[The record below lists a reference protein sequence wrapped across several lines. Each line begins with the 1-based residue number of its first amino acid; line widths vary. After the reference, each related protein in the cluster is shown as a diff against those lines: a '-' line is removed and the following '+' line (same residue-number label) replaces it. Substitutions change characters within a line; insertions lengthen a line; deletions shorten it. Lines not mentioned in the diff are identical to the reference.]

1 MKYRSTVNET
11 LRVTLNENASNF
23 ESFNGDKHHIPDAVY
38 EINSQFFSYFF
49 FQYLWFLAVE
59 IKRDYKD
66 YPVKL
71 VHGKAPKF
79 VREVWNFRI
88 WTTCARSKIKIQTKD
103 SLGLEFIRIT
113 QFKLKL
119 AISNKILFTIY
130 LLFSS
135 VACHS
140 KTMLKKIEQTS
151 RRKTSNPEKDESES
165 LLV

>member
-1 MKYRSTVNET
+1 MHRFILSLVRSAVSQQLFFVCFQSFAAVKYRSTVNET

-79 VREVWNFRI
+79 VREV
-88 WTTCARSKIKIQTKD
+88 
-103 SLGLEFIRIT
+103 
-113 QFKLKL
+113 
-119 AISNKILFTIY
+119 
-130 LLFSS
+130 
-135 VACHS
+135 
-140 KTMLKKIEQTS
+140 
-151 RRKTSNPEKDESES
+151 
-165 LLV
+165 